1 MYPTVFG
8 DGEPMEEE
16 FKFAALGFIRKPKPL
31 IAKIEAGEIALK
43 DVFALSQRDLNVQ
56 MQRGYLSLK
65 NAWTV
70 HGFQEG
76 KGGGIKID
84 LTRAS
89 SRKWDSTA
97 KYVLF
102 MGSPVFQFHIPLDE
116 YKRVQGEDHRGRK
129 VTRNENKAIV
139 PQAFQIID
147 DFLAGNKGIMWPYI
161 DNNGSFGVTF
171 EHETDGVLFASMVTV
186 NVQSTE

>member
-1 MYPTVFG
+1 
-8 DGEPMEEE
+8 MEEE

-31 IAKIEAGEIALK
+31 IAKVETGEIALK

-70 HGFQEG
+70 NGFQEG
-76 KGGGIKID
+76 KAGGIKID
-84 LTRAS
+84 LTRAG

-102 MGSPVFQFHIPLDE
+102 MCRPVFQFHIPLDE
-116 YKRVQGEDHRGRK
+116 YKRVQGADHRGRT

-147 DFLAGNKGIMWPYI
+147 DFLAGNKGMMWPYI
-161 DNNGSFGVTF
+161 TDKGEFGVTF

-186 NVQSTE
+186 IVQSSDV